1 MADDDR
7 GTAETEQLGPSL
19 WVLELAG
26 EHDLATLPLVDA
38 AFSRIG
44 LTGMTV
50 VVEFTQTSFID
61 STVVSSLVKRSLAG
75 ETLLLVVPEASRVRR
90 TLDLIGVPDLLKT
103 FETRADALQAVPPE
117 DTPPGYREDRPP
129 AH

>member
-1 MADDDR
+1 MADQHR
-7 GTAETEQLGPSL
+7 GTAEIEQLGPSL

-26 EHDLATLPLVDA
+26 EHDLATVPLVDA

-44 LTGMTV
+44 ATGTT

-61 STVVSSLVKRSLAG
+61 SAVVSGLVRRSLAG
-75 ETLLLVVPEASRVRR
+75 KTLLLVAPEGSPVRR
-90 TLDLIGVPDLLKT
+90 TLDLIGVPDLLTT

-117 DTPPGYREDRPP
+117 DAPPS
-129 AH
+129 